1 MEDIM
6 NNQELLDKIAYN
18 VIQGNLNV
26 KYPGHNLRL
35 KGQPG
40 VIELMQKALNQNID
54 PKEIIVE
61 SLAKPM
67 DEVIEQYETDDYL
80 APHVLISAKCVGVA
94 MDMLAP
100 ELEET
105 GIKRPKFVIAVVKG
119 DYHEIGAKYVALMLK
134 GVGYKTINLGS
145 NVSANRIA
153 ETVKNHKAAYV
164 GLSAFY
170 APARGEMEHVITKL
184 EAEGIRDEVKV
195 VIGGAATSDQFAE
208 QIGADAYCEN
218 ALQVPEML
226 KSLDNWSGFAGAEL
240 NKKAA

>member
-1 MEDIM
+1 M
-6 NNQELLDKIAYN
+6 NNQELLDKLAYN
-18 VIQGNLNV
+18 VIQGNLSV

-40 VIELMQKALNQNID
+40 VLELMQKALDQNID

-61 SLAKPM
+61 SLEKPM
-67 DEVIEQYETDDYL
+67 DKVIEKYEADDYL
-80 APHVLISAKCVGVA
+80 APHLLITAKCVGAA

-100 ELEET
+100 DLEEN

-134 GVGYKTINLGS
+134 GVGYKPINLGG
-145 NVSANRIA
+145 NVSADRIVEA
-153 ETVKNHKAAYV
+153 VTNHKAAYV

-170 APARGEMEHVITKL
+170 APAREEIEDVIKKL
-184 EAEGIRDEVKV
+184 EAVGIRDEVKV
-195 VIGGAATSDQFAE
+195 VIGGGATSDQFAE

-218 ALQVPEML
+218 AIQVPEML

>member
-1 MEDIM
+1 M

-18 VIQGNLNV
+18 VIQGNLKF

-40 VIELMQKALNQNID
+40 VLELMQKAMHQNID

-67 DEVIEQYETDDYL
+67 EKVIEKYETDDYL

-100 ELEET
+100 DLKEI
-105 GIKRPKFVIAVVKG
+105 GIKRPKFVLAVVKG
-119 DYHEIGAKYVALMLK
+119 DYHEIGTKYVSLMLK
-134 GVGYKTINLGS
+134 GIGYKPINLGS
-145 NVSANRIA
+145 NVSANRIV

-170 APARGEMEHVITKL
+170 APALGEMEHVIAKL
-184 EAEGIRDEVKV
+184 EAVGIRDEVKV

-208 QIGADAYCEN
+208 KIGADAYCED

>member
-1 MEDIM
+1 M

-18 VIQGNLNV
+18 VIQGNLKF

-35 KGQPG
+35 KDQPG
-40 VIELMQKALNQNID
+40 VLELMQKALNQNID

-67 DEVIEQYETDDYL
+67 EKVIEKYETDDYL

-100 ELEET
+100 DLEES
-105 GIKRPKFVIAVVKG
+105 GINRPKFVIAVVKG
-119 DYHEIGAKYVALMLK
+119 DYHEIGAKYVALMLR
-134 GVGYKTINLGS
+134 GVGYKPINLGS
-145 NVSANRIA
+145 NVSADRIV
-153 ETVKNHKAAYV
+153 ETVENHKAAYV
-164 GLSAFY
+164 GLSANYF
-170 APARGEMEHVITKL
+170 PARGEMKHVITKL
-184 EAEGIRDEVKV
+184 EAVGIRDEVDV
-195 VIGGAATSDQFAE
+195 VIGGGATSDQFAE
-208 QIGADAYCEN
+208 QIGADVYCEN

-226 KSLDNWSGFAGAEL
+226 KSLDNWSGFAGVEL

>member
-1 MEDIM
+1 M
-6 NNQELLDKIAYN
+6 NNQELLDKISYS

-40 VIELMQKALNQNID
+40 VIDLMQKALNQNID

-61 SLAKPM
+61 CLAKPM
-67 DEVIEQYETDDYL
+67 DEVIEKYETDDYL

-100 ELEET
+100 DLEEA
-105 GIKRPKFVIAVVKG
+105 GIMQPKFVIAVVKG
-119 DYHEIGAKYVALMLK
+119 DCHEIGAKYVALMLK

-145 NVSANRIA
+145 NISANRIV
-153 ETVKNHKAAYV
+153 ETVKNHEAAYV

-184 EAEGIRDEVKV
+184 EAVGIRDEVKV
-195 VIGGAATSDQFAE
+195 VIGGAATSHQFAE

-226 KSLDNWSGFAGAEL
+226 KRLDNWSGFAGAEL
-240 NKKAA
+240 NQKAA